1 VCSLIFISS
10 LIYPFTIYEIFNE
23 FFRLNPSSSEILQ
36 KNRDSLIL
44 WLTIIQLIYL
54 SVVFFVCIFISHKI
68 AGPMYKLSN
77 FLDNYID
84 GNPPNKLYFRKG
96 DNFTEIADKI
106 NLVFERFDEERS
118 QDFEYLKEVSLYIK
132 NLSVVVPEDKK
143 PVISEITTKLDQIL
157 SRY

>member
-1 VCSLIFISS
+1 
-10 LIYPFTIYEIFNE
+10 
-23 FFRLNPSSSEILQ
+23 
-36 KNRDSLIL
+36 
-44 WLTIIQLIYL
+44 
-54 SVVFFVCIFISHKI
+54 
-68 AGPMYKLSN
+68 MYKLSN